1 VQKDFCNKICQLR
14 THAVQQ
20 NSISHPMV
28 LGSSA
33 ILGSRIVK
41 VDPRLG
47 SLSSARQVEQALPEA
62 GLVGVDGAEV

>member
-1 VQKDFCNKICQLR
+1 M
-14 THAVQQ
+14 QQ